1 MFRQIVENQR
11 KRLVKLWRNQ
21 TINQQIQNLN
31 PLLSDSEVRRFLF
44 TAAVL
49 LL

>member
-31 PLLSDSEVRRFLF
+31 PLLSDSEVRQFLF